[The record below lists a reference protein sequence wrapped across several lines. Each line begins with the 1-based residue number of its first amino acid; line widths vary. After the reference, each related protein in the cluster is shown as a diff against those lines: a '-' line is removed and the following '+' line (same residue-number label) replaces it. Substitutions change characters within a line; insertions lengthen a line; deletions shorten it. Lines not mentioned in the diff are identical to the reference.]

1 MRKEVSHTEAS
12 FDHEKFHRSSNQ
24 SRRNPN
30 LQVPIKKLHFQ
41 LDKIAP
47 MIIEKELNDN
57 NIVQSGHLNQN
68 SEYLIEKSNITSNSR

>member
-24 SRRNPN
+24 SRRDPN

-41 LDKIAP
+41 LNEIAP
-47 MIIEKELNDN
+47 MVIEKDLNDN
-57 NIVQSGHLNQN
+57 NIGQNLN
-68 SEYLIEKSNITSNSR
+68 T